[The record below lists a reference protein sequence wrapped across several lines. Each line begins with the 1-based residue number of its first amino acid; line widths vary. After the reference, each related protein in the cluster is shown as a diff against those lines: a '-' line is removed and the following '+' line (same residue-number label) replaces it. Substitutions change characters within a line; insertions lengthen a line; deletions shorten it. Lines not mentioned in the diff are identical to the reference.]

1 MKIKKNKIVFAS
13 VLSVILLFITT
24 YSVMLMDG
32 GAKDGGNIKEIQVPK
47 LEGGQKQYD
56 SKLDAINDLQEV
68 HQSNAPSIY
77 NEKLIDSLGH
87 YDPDLPIQEKEHTV
101 DSLYAAQRFGHG
113 ERSNFKGNSPQG
125 HVAKQKKGDP
135 LEIGRKRKLEA
146 KEMGLEHQLFF
157 TSAPAQNQPLAI
169 RDSTIYAVVDGD
181 QVVKVHS
188 RLRMRLNQDL
198 ILNDLRIPKNT
209 PVYGFVDLA
218 PNRVLIDIE
227 NIDHHPVDLKAF
239 DLQDGSE
246 GIYVENSFRE
256 EAANELV
263 GDIVEDINIP
273 SVPQVTGL
281 TKIFQRNNRNVKVTV
296 LNNYTLILKH
306 EL

>member
-1 MKIKKNKIVFAS
+1 MKIKKNKIVFTS
-13 VLSVILLFITT
+13 VLAVILLFITT

-32 GAKDGGNIKEIQVPK
+32 GAKDGGNIKETQVPK
-47 LEGGQKQYD
+47 LEEGQKQYD

-68 HQSNAPSIY
+68 RESNAPSIY

-101 DSLYAAQRFGHG
+101 DSLYAAQRFGHE
-113 ERSNFKGNSPQG
+113 ERSNSKGNSPQG

-246 GIYVENSFRE
+246 GIYVENGFRE

-273 SVPQVTGL
+273 SVPQVAGL